1 MCTGNIYGTRL
12 ESMEILLA
20 TNNKNKQTELVDIFL
35 KHSSRHRLQ
44 FPNKK
49 LEVIEDKLSI
59 EENAQK
65 KAFAYFVEFNKPVI
79 SDDSG
84 LFVNS
89 LNGDPGVYS
98 SRFAGEHASDLENN
112 QKLIGLLLNSV
123 DRSAI
128 FRTVLCFYDGKQ
140 ILHATG
146 ELHGEI
152 ILSPRGLNGFGYDP
166 IFEVNGKTLA
176 EMTPEEKSEIS
187 HRKNASIKM
196 VKLLNE
202 K

>member
-1 MCTGNIYGTRL
+1 MCTGNIYGTKL
-12 ESMEILLA
+12 ECMEILLA
-20 TNNKNKQTELVDIFL
+20 TNNKNKQKELVDIFF
-35 KHSSRHRLQ
+35 KHSSQHKLQ

-49 LEVIEDKLSI
+49 IEVIEDKLSI

-65 KAFAYFVEFNKPVI
+65 KALEYFSEFNKPVI

-89 LNGDPGVYS
+89 LNGAPGVYS
-98 SRFAGEHASDLENN
+98 SRFAGEHASDIENN
-112 QKLIGLLLNSV
+112 QKLIDLLLNSIE
-123 DRSAI
+123 RSAI
-128 FRTVLCFYDGKQ
+128 FRTVLCFYDGKK
-140 ILHATG
+140 ILYTTG
-146 ELHGEI
+146 ELQGEI

-176 EMTPEEKSEIS
+176 EMTHEEKSEIS

>member
-1 MCTGNIYGTRL
+1 MCTGNIRGTKL

-20 TNNKNKQTELVDIFL
+20 TNNKNKQKELFDIFF
-35 KHSSRHRLQ
+35 KHSSKHELQ

-49 LEVIEDKLSI
+49 IEVIEDKPSI

-65 KAFAYFVEFNKPVI
+65 KALEYFSKFNKPVI

-84 LFVNS
+84 LFVDS
-89 LNGDPGVYS
+89 LNGEPGVYS

-112 QKLIGLLLNSV
+112 QKLIDLLLNFKN
-123 DRSAI
+123 RSAI

-140 ILHATG
+140 ILHTSG